1 MTVLDTQVAAWLA
14 SILWPLIRITGLFVA
29 APLFMLPAFPK
40 RFKALLIL
48 TLTLVLA
55 PLLPPAPLVEIF
67 SADALLIGIHQ
78 LIIGLVMGFV
88 LQFVFGALL
97 FGAQNIASAIGLSY
111 ASMVDPVNGV
121 QTPVMA
127 EVYINLGTLS
137 FLMLD
142 GHLKLIEMLA
152 ESFYSLPIATSGL
165 PLQSLYE
172 VLDWARR
179 MFEVGLLMT
188 LPAIGAVLLVNI
200 ALGVLSRAAPQLHIF
215 AIGFPIAQ
223 LLGFVLLW
231 VTLADTLG
239 NFQEMLDD
247 ALLFVRELLRL
258 E

>member
-14 SILWPLIRITGLFVA
+14 SILWPMIRITGLFVA
-29 APLFMLPAFPK
+29 SPLFMLPAFPK

-55 PLLPPAPLVEIF
+55 PLLPPVPVVNLF
-67 SADALLIGIHQ
+67 STEALLIGIQQ
-78 LIIGLVMGFV
+78 LTIGLVMGFT

-97 FGAQNIASAIGLSY
+97 FGAQNIASAIGLGY

-121 QTPVMA
+121 QTPIMA

-137 FLMLD
+137 FLMFN

-152 ESFYSLPIATSGL
+152 DSFYSLPIAPTGL
-165 PLQSLYE
+165 PLQDLHE
-172 VLDWARR
+172 VLGWAGR
-179 MFEVGLLMT
+179 MFEMGLLMT
-188 LPAIGAVLLVNI
+188 LPTVGAVLLVMI

-223 LLGFVLLW
+223 LFGFVLLW
-231 VTLADTLG
+231 ITLADTLA
-239 NFQEMLDD
+239 NFQEMLDE
-247 ALLFVRELLRL
+247 ALLFIRGLLHL